1 MKSLINILFVSLL
14 LFTHSLYG
22 QKPIDEEKVKK
33 AVVLMQKMMTDPG
46 QMQTVMEE
54 LQALKLSS
62 AENKE
67 AKTRMQTVAVKQAGE
82 IKKQVMATG
91 GITEKQ
97 ITEFKENK
105 DRIVPVRDDARI
117 NAVLKRDLSDAEI
130 KNYCKAVFEAVKK
143 EMNPTAVS
151 QAEII
156 YAKLKAKY
164 PSTGSMGNGAISC
177 YLYNLTQQ
185 SIYMMGKVCS
195 ENASD
200 ANNLNNYAAL
210 LTNHGVEQGAIPIL
224 NYLNRKYAKSPV
236 VMSNLSLA
244 WLGLGD
250 METAEKYADS
260 CIRFF
265 PGNAAQA
272 HYAKAVVKES
282 EGNRQGAIEELKQ
295 SIGESYSAEK
305 VSLLKKMGGK
315 LTAAD
320 HKKKLPA
327 DVLGLSKFNFPSL
340 PRTYEA
346 AINSKLEWETFYKNL
361 ESNTKELEVKTER
374 LRKEYDKKAAVDAKA
389 TINFAK
395 QKAGK
400 HIYAFAAN
408 NNTNQGW
415 NNFYQLLS
423 DEFTKKEEAFIKEAR
438 QLTEKNS
445 KMQDELD
452 TIVKV
457 HLAKRF
463 EQDALGKKFTDA
475 EACNAYKEAYDNYM
489 QPANTM
495 FEKFYSGYLDHQRKM
510 TNELVYAGKQFMD
523 AAYYEYYASNSKL
536 QFLYALKSVS
546 YEMPSYALGLPYA
559 QACINVNTNP
569 FTNKGLSK
577 WEDVHCPEPWEMSF
591 AGGTTLSTE
600 CNKITLKL
608 DFQLFEI
615 SGTQDMI
622 TGEWTNFTLEAGIDI
637 GTKRVLG
644 GAGKKVFDAGVEGG
658 FFVEIGTSGVSGWEV
673 KDYGGKGKISA
684 GGTTGTK
691 GNEGSSP
698 TLMEGEGKISLKSGK
713 AAFEVKALGS
723 KTVIEYK

>member
-1 MKSLINILFVSLL
+1 MKKIMIHFCILFFIFQLPS
-14 LFTHSLYG
+14 SA

-33 AVVLMQKMMTDPG
+33 AVVLMKKMMEDPG
-46 QMQTVMEE
+46 QMQTVMMEM
-54 LQALKLSS
+54 QALKLNS

-67 AKTRMQTVAVKQAGE
+67 AQTRMQKEALNKAGE

-97 ITEFKENK
+97 ITEFKESK

-117 NAVLKRDLSDAEI
+117 NAVLKRNLSDAEM
-130 KNYCKAVFEAVKK
+130 KDYCKAVHEAVKK
-143 EMNPTAVS
+143 VMNPAAVS
-151 QAEII
+151 QSEAI
-156 YAKLKAKY
+156 YVKLKAKY
-164 PSTGSMGNGAISC
+164 PSTTAMGNGAISC
-177 YLYNLTQQ
+177 YLANLTQQ
-185 SIYMMGKVCS
+185 SIYIMGKVCS
-195 ENASD
+195 RDAGD

-224 NYLNRKYAKSPV
+224 NYLNRKYATSPV

-244 WLGLGD
+244 WMGLGD
-250 METAEKYADS
+250 MKTAEKYADS
-260 CIRFF
+260 CIKFF

-272 HYAKAVVKES
+272 HYVKAVVKES

-305 VSLLKKMGGK
+305 KSLLKKMGGK
-315 LTAAD
+315 LSASD
-320 HKKKLPA
+320 HKKTLPA
-327 DVLGLSKFNFPSL
+327 DALGLSRFNFPSL
-340 PRTYEA
+340 PRNYEA
-346 AINSKLEWETFYKNL
+346 AVNSTLEWETFYKNL
-361 ESNTKELEVKTER
+361 KSSISEMEIKTTR
-374 LRKEYDKKAAVDAKA
+374 LKKEYDSKA
-389 TINFAK
+389 TADATAAINA
-395 QKAGK
+395 ATGK
-400 HIYAFAAN
+400 GSRYAFAAG
-408 NNTNQGW
+408 NNTNQSW
-415 NNFYQLLS
+415 NNFYQLLE
-423 DEFTKKEEAFIKEAR
+423 DEFTKKEEAFIKDAR

-445 KMQDELD
+445 KMLDELD
-452 TIVKV
+452 TIIKV
-457 HLAKRF
+457 QLAKRF

-489 QPANTM
+489 GPANGM
-495 FEKFYSGYLDHQRKM
+495 FERFYSGYIDHKRKM
-510 TNELVYAGKQFMD
+510 TNELVYAGKQCMD
-523 AAYYEYYASNSKL
+523 AAYYEYYASNAKL
-536 QFLYALKSVS
+536 QFLYALQSVS
-546 YEMPSYALGLPYA
+546 FEIPGYTPALGGYA
-559 QACINVNTNP
+559 AACINVKTNP

-591 AGGTTLSTE
+591 AGGTSVSTE

-608 DFQLFEI
+608 DFQIFEI

-622 TGEWTNFTLEAGIDI
+622 TGEWTNFTLEGGIDI
-637 GTKRVLG
+637 GTKRVFG

-713 AAFEVKALGS
+713 ASFEVKALGS
-723 KTVIEYK
+723 KTIIEYK

>member
-1 MKSLINILFVSLL
+1 MKNKILIILFVMA
-14 LFTHSLYG
+14 SLYSFA
-22 QKPIDEEKVKK
+22 QKPIDEEKVNK

-46 QMQTVMEE
+46 QMQNVMTE
-54 LQALKLSS
+54 LQALKLNS
-62 AENKE
+62 AEDKE
-67 AKTRMQTVAVKQAGE
+67 AKKRMQQQAVANSGKLKEEVT
-82 IKKQVMATG
+82 KKG

-117 NAVLKRDLSDAEI
+117 NAVLKRDLTDAEI
-130 KNYCKAVFEAVKK
+130 KNFCKAVHEAVKK
-143 EMNPTAVS
+143 EMNPAAVS
-151 QAEII
+151 QAEKI
-156 YAKLKAKY
+156 YEKLKAKY
-164 PSTGSMGNGAISC
+164 PATAAMGNGAISC
-177 YLYNLTQQ
+177 YLRNLTQQ
-185 SIYMMGKVCS
+185 SIYIMGRVCS
-195 ENASD
+195 EDAGD
-200 ANNLNNYAAL
+200 ANNLNNYSAL

-224 NYLNRKYAKSPV
+224 NYLNRKFAKSPV

-244 WLGLGD
+244 WMGLGD
-250 METAEKYADS
+250 LKTAEKYADS

-272 HYAKAVVKES
+272 HYVKAVVKES
-282 EGNRQGAIEELKQ
+282 EGNRQGAIEEMKQ

-305 VSLLKKMGGK
+305 ESLLKKMGGK

-327 DVLGLSKFNFPSL
+327 DALGLSRFHFPSL

-361 ESNTKELEVKTER
+361 ESNIKELEVKTER
-374 LRKEYDKKAAVDAKA
+374 LRKEYDKKAAADAKA
-389 TINFAK
+389 AINFAK

-400 HIYAFAAN
+400 PGYAFAAN
-408 NNTNQGW
+408 NTSNQSW
-415 NNFYQLLS
+415 NNFYQLLEE
-423 DEFTKKEEAFIKEAR
+423 EFVKKEEAFLKEAR

-495 FEKFYSGYLDHQRKM
+495 FEKFYSAYIDHKRKM
-510 TNELVYAGKQFMD
+510 TNELLYAGKQFMD
-523 AAYYEYYASNSKL
+523 KEYYEYYASNSKL
-536 QFLYALKSVS
+536 QFLYALQSVS

-559 QACINVNTNP
+559 QACINTKTNT

-591 AGGTTLSTE
+591 VGGTSVSTE

-608 DFQLFEI
+608 DFQVFEV

-622 TGEWTNFTLEAGIDI
+622 TGEWTNFTLEGGIDL

-644 GAGKKVFDAGVEGG
+644 GTGKKVFDAGVEGG

-698 TLMEGEGKISLKSGK
+698 TLIEGEGKLSLKSGK
-713 AAFEVKALGS
+713 ASFEVKALGS